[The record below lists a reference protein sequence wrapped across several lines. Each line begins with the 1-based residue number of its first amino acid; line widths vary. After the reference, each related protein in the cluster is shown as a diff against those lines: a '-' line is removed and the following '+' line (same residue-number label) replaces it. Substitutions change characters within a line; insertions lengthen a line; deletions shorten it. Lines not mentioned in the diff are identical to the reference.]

1 MNLES
6 GTLVLEKG
14 SVRATPLPE
23 ALHIDLGRSE
33 YLRQRSNPRPGD
45 QFYLHLS
52 DLLTALKEFKP
63 DNARMILDYGSGG
76 SPYRSLF
83 GDCVYHR
90 ADLVGGEDLDFS
102 YQADARLP
110 PEASNYD
117 CVLSTQVLEHVE
129 DPDLYLRECYRVLQ
143 PGGRLIL
150 TTHGLFEDHGCP
162 HDYWRWTVYGLMRLI
177 ERAGFEV
184 AAAKK
189 LTTGPRCAVF
199 LAERELRRMRSGSAG
214 GYGKLFALGIQA
226 VQRLGA
232 RRRHEW
238 SDASFP
244 DHRVVDIEQPDH
256 DSYVAI
262 AISARR

>member
-1 MNLES
+1 MDS
-6 GTLVLEKG
+6 AGHLVLEKESPQMTG
-14 SVRATPLPE
+14 SAE
-23 ALHIDLGRSE
+23 GLHIDLGRSE
-33 YLRQRSNPRPGD
+33 YLRERADPRPGD

-52 DLLTALKEFKP
+52 DLLIAIKAFKRE
-63 DNARMILDYGSGG
+63 NVRRILDYGSGG

-83 GDCVYHR
+83 GDCIYHR
-90 ADLVGGEDLDFS
+90 ADLIGGENLDFS
-102 YQADARLP
+102 YGTDALLP
-110 PEASNYD
+110 PDASNYD

-129 DPDLYLRECYRVLQ
+129 DPDEYLRECHRILR

-162 HDYWRWTVYGLMRLI
+162 YDYWRWTVYGLRRLV

-199 LAERELRRMRSGSAG
+199 LAERELWRLRAGSAG
-214 GYGKLFALGIQA
+214 RYGALFALGLRA

-232 RRRHEW
+232 RRRHTW

-244 DHRVVDIEQPDH
+244 GHRVVDLGEAGH

-262 AISARR
+262 AMLARR